1 MSYQEPGRSRTGWKQ
16 LKYVNTKMT
25 EMLELPDTIF
35 EAAMIIILQQAIMNT
50 LKWKKMENLSKE
62 IEELSGSLQLKISI
76 LLTY

>member
-35 EAAMIIILQQAIMNT
+35 EAAMIIILQQAKGSERPNDDF
-50 LKWKKMENLSKE
+50 LWFLSNWKMAKE
-62 IEELSGSLQLKISI
+62 TSQ
-76 LLTY
+76 